1 MRVRVAGL
9 YRHPKS
15 KMWWFRMVVPERYRL
30 AAGKREWKHSLET
43 SDESEARLRHAE
55 KLAEIRRYITG
66 LDAQAATSIGDRADE
81 IVARG
86 MAALARSNI
95 VHQATIGLN
104 IDMARGC
111 DNVVYAMLKVLSFRV
126 RLGWGGKH
134 AAAAQRQRFSAIDP
148 DAEDDTP
155 DFEPDLAPVTGSGF
169 QTPDHR
175 KLASAQIEAFEGQPS
190 YQGAAF
196 REVARGLLAA
206 RDWKAAAFE
215 AQLVSHAAGM
225 PLATRGA
232 LFEAIA
238 GRVLRQLAEHRFTHW
253 PEDADLVLN
262 PMTTAMGAYLT
273 EQASSAPQ
281 PTDPPDRSLRA
292 LYALW
297 REQRRLAEDEAL
309 KSADEWLL
317 AVRRFEDLIGT
328 KPVTA
333 ITTRDIRS
341 FRDQCFKLPSRVK
354 KSIKALPAKEQ
365 IALAAVQ
372 KLPTL
377 SPPSVG
383 KHVAAIKA
391 LLSVAK
397 EYEWVPVN
405 VAEGITVEGARHTG
419 TERDHFNDE
428 EMARIYN
435 SPLMTDPDAC
445 SDTMFWILFLAP
457 FHGSRPGE
465 HCQLKPSEIIQEE
478 GDWIMRFRSDRKQQ
492 RDEDGAPQPRRHLKT
507 LQSQRDVPLHWIVL
521 EGGFLDF
528 VAIQKARGAPWLFE
542 DLKPA
547 KYGDRYTYLSR
558 TINDVLRRLGI
569 TETDKAFYSTRHSM
583 KREGRRRR
591 ISDRNL
597 DQAAGHAPAT
607 TGQRYGQGV
616 PIDVLKEDMDRLEFR
631 SVNWDAV
638 VHCAQ
643 MRVARY
649 RKRIGPPA

>member
-1 MRVRVAGL
+1 
-9 YRHPKS
+9 
-15 KMWWFRMVVPERYRL
+15 MVVPERYRL
-30 AAGKREWKHSLET
+30 GAGKREWKYSLET
-43 SDESEARLRHAE
+43 SDENEARLRHAE
-55 KLAEIRRYITG
+55 KLAEIRRYMAG
-66 LDAQAATSIGDRADE
+66 LDAQTATSIGDRADE

-86 MAALARSNI
+86 MATLARSNV
-95 VHQATIGLN
+95 VHQASIGLN
-104 IDMARGC
+104 FDMERGL

-134 AAAAQRQRFSAIDP
+134 AAATQRQRFSAIDP

-155 DFEPDLAPVTGSGF
+155 DFEPDLAPATGSGF

-175 KLASAQIEAFEGQPS
+175 KLVSAQIEAFEGQPS

-196 REVARGLLAA
+196 REIARGLLAA

-215 AQLVSHAAGM
+215 AQLVGHATGM
-225 PLATRGA
+225 SLAARGA

-238 GRVLRQLAEHRFTHW
+238 ERVLRQLTEHRFTHW

-262 PMTTAMGAYLT
+262 PMATAMGFYLT
-273 EQASSAPQ
+273 EQPARVVQ
-281 PTDPPDRSLRA
+281 PADAPDRSLRA

-297 REQRRLAEDEAL
+297 REHRRLAEDDVL

-317 AVRRFEDLIGT
+317 AIRRFEDLIGT

-333 ITTRDIRS
+333 ITTGDIRS
-341 FRDQCFKLPSRVK
+341 FRDLCFKLPSRVK
-354 KSIKALPAKEQ
+354 KSIKALPAKRQ
-365 IALAAVQ
+365 IELAAVQ

-383 KHVAAIKA
+383 KHVGAIKA

-397 EYEWVPVN
+397 EYEWVTVN

-428 EMARIYN
+428 EMAMIYN

-465 HCQLKPSEIIQEE
+465 HCQLKPHEIVQEE
-478 GDWIMRFRSDRKQQ
+478 GDWIMRFRSDRKQL
-492 RDEDGAPQPRRHLKT
+492 RDKDGAPTPRRHLKT

-528 VAIQKARGAPWLFE
+528 VATQKARGAPWLFE

-569 TETDKAFYSTRHSM
+569 TDTDKAFYSTRHSM

-616 PIDVLKEDMDRLEFR
+616 PVDILKEDMDRLEFR

-638 VHCAQ
+638 VNCAQ
-643 MRVARY
+643 LRVARY
-649 RKRIGPPA
+649 RDRMGTSA

>member
-1 MRVRVAGL
+1 
-9 YRHPKS
+9 
-15 KMWWFRMVVPERYRL
+15 MWWFRMVVPERYRV
-30 AAGKREWKHSLET
+30 AAGKREWKYSLET

-55 KLAEIRRYITG
+55 KLAEIRRYMAG
-66 LDAQAATSIGDRADE
+66 LDVQEAASVGDRADE

-86 MAALARSNI
+86 MTALARSNI
-95 VHQATIGLN
+95 VHQASIGLN
-104 IDMARGC
+104 FDMARGL
-111 DNVVYAMLKVLSFRV
+111 DNVTYAILKVLSFRV

-155 DFEPDLAPVTGSGF
+155 EFAPDLPPEAGSAF
-169 QTPDHR
+169 QTLDHR

-215 AQLVSHAAGM
+215 AQLVAHAAGM
-225 PLATRGA
+225 TLITRGA
-232 LFEAIA
+232 LFDAIVE
-238 GRVLRQLAEHRFTHW
+238 RVLRHLAEHRFMHW

-262 PMTTAMGAYLT
+262 PMATAMGSYLT
-273 EQASSAPQ
+273 EQSTPAPQ
-281 PTDPPDRSLRA
+281 AGEAPDRSLRA
-292 LYALW
+292 LYAQW
-297 REQRRLAEDEAL
+297 RAKHNLAEDEAL

-328 KPVTA
+328 KPVPSITA
-333 ITTRDIRS
+333 KDVRTYRDL
-341 FRDQCFKLPSRVK
+341 CANLPSRVK
-354 KSIKALPAKEQ
+354 KSIKALPAREQ
-365 IALAAVQ
+365 IKIAAAQ
-372 KLPTL
+372 KLPKL

-419 TERDHFNDE
+419 TERDHFNDR
-428 EMARIYN
+428 EMALIYN
-435 SPLMTDPDAC
+435 SRLMTDPDAC

-465 HCQLKPSEIIQEE
+465 HCQLKPHEIVQEE
-478 GDWIMRFRSDRKQQ
+478 GDWIMRFRADRHAQQ
-492 RDEDGAPQPRRHLKT
+492 NEDGTPQARRRLKT

-528 VAIQKARGAPWLFE
+528 VAVQQARRAPWLFD

-547 KYGDRYTYLSR
+547 KYGNRYTYLSR
-558 TINDVLRRLGI
+558 TINDELRRLGI
-569 TETDKAFYSTRHSM
+569 TDTDKAFYSTRHSM

-591 ISDRNL
+591 IPDRNL

-607 TGQRYGQGV
+607 SGQRYGQGV

-638 VHCAQ
+638 VHCARA
-643 MRVARY
+643 RVARY
-649 RKRIGPPA
+649 RDRMGVTGLRL